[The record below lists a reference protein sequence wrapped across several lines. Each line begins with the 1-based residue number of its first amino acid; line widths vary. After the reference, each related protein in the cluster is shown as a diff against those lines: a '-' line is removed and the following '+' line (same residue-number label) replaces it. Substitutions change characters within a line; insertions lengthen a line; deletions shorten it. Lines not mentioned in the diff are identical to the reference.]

1 MKTSCE
7 RPAAENNGANGA
19 GARKDDSVAK
29 RVLASLIFIPCLI
42 IIARRGGYY
51 YLALIDIMI
60 LIGLWEFY
68 RMMEAKG
75 LKPYKMMGILSGL
88 ALSWYVFFQQGIYA
102 NVLLSVIFIGI
113 MVLEL
118 ARKEKGLAVY
128 HISVTL
134 FGVFYVAWLGSHL
147 ILLRELPHLKGLD
160 YSLGFSFVI
169 ITFALTWCYDTG
181 AYFIG
186 SWLGRH
192 PLLPSVSPGKTLE
205 GAIGGIVSS
214 IIGIIAARATIAPY
228 ITLPQ
233 AIGLALAASII
244 GQLGDLSE
252 SMIKRDVKIKDS
264 SKTIPGHGG
273 VLDRFDS
280 LLFTA
285 PMIYYFL
292 KYVIFA

>member
-7 RPAAENNGANGA
+7 RPAAENNGGNGA

-29 RVLASLIFIPCLI
+29 RVLASMIFIPCLI

-205 GAIGGIVSS
+205 GAVGGIVSS
-214 IIGIIAARATIAPY
+214 IIGIIVARATIAPY

-233 AIGLALAASII
+233 AIGLAFAASVI

>member
-1 MKTSCE
+1 MTTSGE
-7 RPAAENNGANGA
+7 DRSMANHSA
-19 GARKDDSVAK
+19 GAAVSRRPDSVAK
-29 RVLASLIFIPCLI
+29 RVLASIIFIPCLI

-60 LIGLWEFY
+60 FIGLWEFY
-68 RMMEAKG
+68 KMMEAKG
-75 LKPYKMMGILSGL
+75 LRPYKMMGILSGL
-88 ALSWYVFFQQGIYA
+88 ALSWYVFFQQGIYS
-102 NVLLSVIFIGI
+102 NLFLSVVFIAI

-118 ARKEKGLAVY
+118 ARREKGLAIY
-128 HISVTL
+128 HISVTV

-169 ITFALTWCYDTG
+169 VTFTITWCYDTG
-181 AYFIG
+181 AYFAG

-192 PLLPSVSPGKTLE
+192 PLLPGVSPGKTLE
-205 GAIGGIVSS
+205 GAIGGLLCS
-214 IIGIIAARATIAPY
+214 IIGILVARATIASY
-228 ITLPQ
+228 ITPLEGL
-233 AIGLALAASII
+233 GLAFAASII
-244 GQLGDLSE
+244 GQLGDLAE

-285 PMIYYFL
+285 PLIYYVL

>member
-1 MKTSCE
+1 MAGKEHPVTS
-7 RPAAENNGANGA
+7 RDA
-19 GARKDDSVAK
+19 GAAAPRRHEGIVKRIVAS
-29 RVLASLIFIPCLI
+29 AIFIPCLV

-51 YLALIDIMI
+51 YFGLINIMI

-68 RMMEAKG
+68 KMMEAKG
-75 LKPYKMMGILSGL
+75 LKPYKAMGIMSGL

-102 NVLLSVIFIGI
+102 NLFLSVMFIGI

-128 HISVTL
+128 HISVTV
-134 FGVFYVAWLGSHL
+134 FGVFYIGWLGSHL

-169 ITFALTWCYDTG
+169 VAFALTWCYDTG
-181 AYFIG
+181 AYFVG
-186 SWLGRH
+186 SWLGKRK
-192 PLLPSVSPGKTLE
+192 LFPSISPGKTLE
-205 GAIGGIVSS
+205 GAIGGVLCSLV
-214 IIGIIAARATIAPY
+214 GILVARATIAPY
-228 ITLPQ
+228 LTIVQAVIL
-233 AIGLALAASII
+233 AIGASVV

-264 SKTIPGHGG
+264 SKAIPGHGG

-285 PMIYYFL
+285 PLIYYVL
-292 KYVIFA
+292 KYVIFQ

>member
-1 MKTSCE
+1 VTTSNNGH
-7 RPAAENNGANGA
+7 AENERDA
-19 GARKDDSVAK
+19 GVPALRKPDSIAK
-29 RVLASLIFIPCLI
+29 RVFASIIFIPCLI

-68 RMMEAKG
+68 KMMEAKG
-75 LKPYKMMGILSGL
+75 LRPYKTMGILSGL
-88 ALSWYVFFQQGIYA
+88 ALSWYVFFQQGVYA
-102 NVLLSVIFIGI
+102 NLLLSVIFIGI

-118 ARKEKGLAVY
+118 TRKDKGLAVY
-128 HISVTL
+128 HISVTV
-134 FGVFYVAWLGSHL
+134 FGVFYIAWLGSHL

-169 ITFALTWCYDTG
+169 IVFVMTWCYDAG

-192 PLLPSVSPGKTLE
+192 QILPSVSPGKTLE
-205 GAIGGIVSS
+205 GAIGGVLCS
-214 IIGIIAARATIAPY
+214 IIGILVARATIAPY
-228 ITLPQ
+228 VTSLQ
-233 AIGLALAASII
+233 AVGLAVASSIV

-252 SMIKRDVKIKDS
+252 SMIKRDAKIKDS

-273 VLDRFDS
+273 ILDRFDS

-285 PMIYYFL
+285 PLIYYLL
-292 KYVIFA
+292 KYVILT

>member
-1 MKTSCE
+1 MTPADEGSAVE
-7 RPAAENNGANGA
+7 RTAAPPPRRRRAIVE
-19 GARKDDSVAK
+19 

-42 IIARRGGYY
+42 VIARRGGYY
-51 YLALIDIMI
+51 YLALINIMI

-75 LKPYKMMGILSGL
+75 LKPYRAMGILSGL
-88 ALSWYVFFQQGIYA
+88 ALSWYVFFQQGVYA
-102 NVLLSVIFIGI
+102 NLLLSVIFMGI

-128 HISVTL
+128 HISVTV
-134 FGVFYVAWLGSHL
+134 FGVFYIGWLGSHL

-169 ITFALTWCYDTG
+169 VAFALTWCYDTG
-181 AYFIG
+181 AYFVGI
-186 SWLGRH
+186 WLGRH
-192 PLLPSVSPGKTLE
+192 KLFPSVSPGKTVE
-205 GAIGGIVSS
+205 GAIGGVLGSLVGIFIVRE
-214 IIGIIAARATIAPY
+214 AIAPY
-228 ITLPQ
+228 LTVAQ
-233 AIGLALAASII
+233 SIGLAVGASVV
-244 GQLGDLSE
+244 GQLGDVCE

-264 SKTIPGHGG
+264 SRTIPGHGG

-285 PMIYYFL
+285 PLIYYVL

>member
-1 MKTSCE
+1 MTTSDE
-7 RPAAENNGANGA
+7 KPVAVNNGANGA
-19 GARKDDSVAK
+19 GARKPDSVAK
-29 RVLASLIFIPCLI
+29 RVLASILFIPCLI
-42 IIARRGGYY
+42 VIARRGGYY
-51 YLALIDIMI
+51 YLGLIDIVI

-75 LKPYKMMGILSGL
+75 LRPYKMMGILSGL
-88 ALSWYVFFQQGIYA
+88 ALSWYVFFQQGVYA

-169 ITFALTWCYDTG
+169 IAFALTWCYDTG
-181 AYFIG
+181 AYFVG
-186 SWLGRH
+186 SWFGRH
-192 PLLPSVSPGKTLE
+192 PLLPSVSPGKTFE
-205 GAIGGIVSS
+205 GAVGGVLSS
-214 IIGIIAARATIAPY
+214 IIGILVARATIAPY

-233 AIGLALAASII
+233 AVGLAFAASII

-285 PMIYYFL
+285 PLIYYVL

>member
-7 RPAAENNGANGA
+7 KPAIANNGANDA
-19 GARKDDSVAK
+19 GARKADSVAK
-29 RVLASLIFIPCLI
+29 RVLASMIFIPCLI
-42 IIARRGGYY
+42 VIARRGGYY
-51 YLALIDIMI
+51 YLALIDIVI

-147 ILLRELPHLKGLD
+147 ILLRELPHLKGLE

-169 ITFALTWCYDTG
+169 ITFVLTWCYDTG

-186 SWLGRH
+186 SRLGRH
-192 PLLPSVSPGKTLE
+192 PLLPGVSPGKTIE
-205 GAIGGIVSS
+205 GAVGGMLSS
-214 IIGIIAARATIAPY
+214 IIGILVARATIAPY
-228 ITLPQ
+228 ITLAQ
-233 AIGLALAASII
+233 AIGLAFAASII

-285 PMIYYFL
+285 PLIYYFL